1 MKKFIT
7 KAILFVM
14 LVSLVVTLAVGLTA
28 CGSKKDPDKLYVGL
42 ECAYS
47 PFNYTQRD
55 DSNGA
60 VQIYNTNYRAI
71 SRSYANGYDVMI
83 AKQIAEALGKELVVV
98 KMDFNALIPAVQA
111 GTVDLIIAGM
121 SPTAKRKEEIDFS
134 DAYYQSNLVLVVRK
148 DGDFANATSLS
159 QFKGANIVAQEGTF
173 HNDALQAEAK
183 KYEYTAK
190 TPLSDFAALIN
201 ALKTKA
207 VDAYV
212 AEEPGAIE
220 NCASNPEFTYIHLK
234 NNDTGFIATDEDTAI
249 AVGIKK
255 GSELTAKVNQIL
267 ASISQEQRDQFM
279 NEAIRLA
286 SGSNIVPEE

>member
-1 MKKFIT
+1 MKRFIS
-7 KAILFVM
+7 KAIVIVL
-14 LVSLVVTLAVGLTA
+14 LVSLVAALAVCFTA
-28 CGSKKDPDKLYVGL
+28 CGAEKDPDKLYVGL

-60 VQIYNTNYRAI
+60 VQIYNTNYKPI
-71 SRSYANGYDVMI
+71 SRNYANGYDIMI
-83 AKQIAEALGKELVVV
+83 AKQIAQALGKELVVV

-121 SPTAKRKEEIDFS
+121 SPTDRRKEEIDFS

-148 DGDFANATSLS
+148 DGDYATKTKLS
-159 QFKGANIVAQEGTF
+159 DFEGAKVAAQQGTF
-173 HNDALQAEAK
+173 HDDALAGEGVSLGLKRQ
-183 KYEYTAK
+183 
-190 TPLSDFAALIN
+190 TPLEDFPALIN
-201 ALKTKA
+201 ALKTK
-207 VDAYV
+207 VIDAYV

-220 NCASNPEFTYIHLK
+220 NCASNPEFTYIPLK
-234 NNDTGFIATDEDTAI
+234 NNDTGFTATDADTAI

-255 GSELTAKVNQIL
+255 NSELTSQINQIL
-267 ASISQEQRDQFM
+267 ATISQEQRNQFM

-286 SGSNIVPEE
+286 SGTNVVPEE